1 MMIALIGVSDP
12 AANELVFG
20 ALFVVNETIQRERER
35 ERERERLSKEKE
47 TIRFKARKTAS

>member
-20 ALFVVNETIQRERER
+20 ALFVVNETIQREREG
-35 ERERERLSKEKE
+35 ERLSKEKE